1 MKETPIPFTGP
12 MVRAILE
19 DRKTQTRRVIKP
31 QPHESIDRLHNN
43 ELRKRFPYPL
53 EDDNGNPCG
62 MGFQDADNRFWVCPY
77 GQPGDRLWV
86 KERFALHKDS
96 DRLSPKNAP
105 KDCRFYF
112 DEHGRQ
118 TGTNPRIG
126 RWRSS
131 RFMPRWH
138 SRIDLEITAVRVE
151 RVQDM
156 EGAPEDALAEGIHSI
171 PHGMNG
177 TYYHAFRTD
186 PDPKNWSCPV
196 DAYRELWDSIN
207 AKRGYG
213 WDVNPWVWVIEF
225 KRL

>member
-1 MKETPIPFTGP
+1 MKQRPIPFTVP

-19 DRKTQTRRVIKP
+19 GRKTQTRRVITP
-31 QPHESIDRLHNN
+31 QPIHDGTFWTWKPDSIDRGWTDKPEDPYNDPTLGNIA
-43 ELRKRFPYPL
+43 LRSL
-53 EDDNGNPCG
+53 
-62 MGFQDADNRFWVCPY
+62 CPY
-77 GQPGDRLWV
+77 GRPGDRLWV

-138 SRIDLEITAVRVE
+138 SRIDLEITDVRAE

-213 WDVNPWVWVIEF
+213 WDANPWAWVIEF
-225 KRL
+225 KKL